1 MEDLIKKQGVPAGA
15 NEDTHERCVKKV
27 KSKGHDKGSAFAI
40 CNASGAGMEKGG
52 IGSGRK
58 GHTTNREERHKIA
71 SDAIAGSKAGEIYPL
86 DTFMTDA
93 LDEEGGLDYMLNNE
107 EEFKQKMVDKYAKN
121 VGTVQPEYVKEAVT
135 YSLNAVKAKLGSNK
149 MKKGGPGSGKK
160 GHKTSG
166 KIEPKHFEPNPNLRD
181 KNKDLDRLTP
191 EQSAERKRKK
201 EEAIKQRRADAS
213 RTTDLD
219 QVYGD
224 TGPEDKTKGDN
235 RKLDLAQMRGGVP
248 SMHERKKMKK
258 SIEEEIKEL
267 SDTMEKSTMDP
278 IEEIKKAVLELG
290 PEGLKKSL
298 PELDE
303 ENKELLNEILED
315 MAKSH
320 SLDKLSA
327 KGPVEVPVASS
338 KVQEYTTGDDEDEKL
353 VDAAVA
359 EGDNEHKHQG
369 GAHDMAPAEWTGEV
383 IKSLDLRDDDNEEEV
398 LDFLGDIFKAW
409 KMKKDMK
416 KECDME
422 APKGAELEKKM
433 YKADEE
439 EMKEKPK
446 KDPALP
452 GLSGDMM
459 DEPPKE
465 DKMKKKMKKAQEALI
480 MEKAKKMAKEKL
492 EKFWGSSLRDKL
504 KGKQKG
510 TGNIKT
516 NIGKLF
522 GG

>member
-71 SDAIAGSKAGEIYPL
+71 SDAIAGSKAGEMYPL

-201 EEAIKQRRADAS
+201 EEAIKQRRADA
-213 RTTDLD
+213 T
-219 QVYGD
+219 
-224 TGPEDKTKGDN
+224 
-235 RKLDLAQMRGGVP
+235 
-248 SMHERKKMKK
+248 HERKKMKK

-327 KGPVEVPVASS
+327 KGPVEVPVTSS